1 MADSPAFDLAC
12 DMLEAET
19 SLERIEA
26 RGTMRLALKQAGLN
40 AKSVSP
46 DQLAVVVDKVLPKEL
61 IARGVTNPSAACAR
75 LRDSLGRLVVAD
87 AGDAP
92 ESLFV
97 RMGHA

>member
-19 SLERIEA
+19 SLDRIEA

-46 DQLAVVVDKVLPKEL
+46 DQLAVVIERVLPTEL
-61 IARGVTNPSAACAR
+61 IARGIGNPGAACTR
-75 LRDSLGRLVVAD
+75 LCGALARLVVPD

-92 ESLFV
+92 EALFV
-97 RMGHA
+97 RMGQA